1 MNKFE
6 NAGIL
11 NWRGWPFVR
20 KAQVVG
26 AAAGAL
32 VTMSMPL
39 VVNAYDGGALAFPL
53 LWLEWAIFSP
63 AAVICRL
70 FGWEWKGSSGPSLV
84 QTTLAALTN
93 AFLLCFVGTLLG
105 WIVGKLTKPQR
116 KIYTFE

>member
-1 MNKFE
+1 ME
-6 NAGIL
+6 NPGIL
-11 NWRGWPFVR
+11 NWRGWSAVW

-32 VTMSMPL
+32 VTISMPL

-53 LWLEWAIFSP
+53 LWLGWEVFSP

-70 FGWEWKGSSGPSLV
+70 FGWEWQGSSGPSWV
-84 QTTLAALTN
+84 QATLAALTN
-93 AFLLCFVGTLLG
+93 AFLLSLVGTLIG
-105 WIVGKLTKPQR
+105 WIVGRLTKPQR